1 MTLTLSVLDQSPVAA
16 GADAARAV
24 RDTVRLARAVDPLGY
39 RRYWVAEHHG
49 SASFA
54 GTSPAVQAAVLLQHT
69 AQMRIGTG
77 GVLLPRHDPVQVAET
92 FHLLADLHPGRVD
105 LGLGRA
111 GGPAYTFPGKLELL
125 RDSLAR
131 LRGARGGGTGPG
143 VWLLGSGTT
152 AAELAGQ
159 HGIGYCA
166 GHFLNPAASGPA
178 LAGVRAVSSAAP
190 LILAVRVFVA
200 ATSERAQAQA
210 ADYLLWRSRKDL
222 GAQEP
227 LPRSGHAAQHRWSA
241 AECERA
247 AQNRRAIVVGDPSE
261 VRTQLT
267 ALAARHG
274 VEEIM
279 VNTLLPDL
287 GERVRTY
294 ELLAAAFDL
303 RPVDAIAAT

>member
-1 MTLTLSVLDQSPVAA
+1 MTLSLSVLDQSPVTD
-16 GADAARAV
+16 GADAAQAV
-24 RDTVRLARAVDPLGY
+24 RDTVRLASAVDPLGY

-69 AQMRIGTG
+69 RHLRIGTG

-111 GGPAYTFPGKLELL
+111 GGPAYTFPEKVELL
-125 RDSLAR
+125 RRSLAL
-131 LRGARGGGTGPG
+131 LRRTRGCGTGPG
-143 VWLLGSGTT
+143 LWLLGSGTT

-159 HGIGYCA
+159 HRIGYCA
-166 GHFLNPAASGPA
+166 GHFLNPGASGPA
-178 LAGVRAVSSAAP
+178 LAGVRAVNSAAP

-200 ATSERAQAQA
+200 MTTDRAQAQA

-227 LPRSGHAAQHRWSA
+227 LPRSGQAAQHRWSA
-241 AECERA
+241 AECARA
-247 AQNRRAIVVGDPSE
+247 EQNRRAIVVGDPNE
-261 VRTQLT
+261 VCSQLT
-267 ALAARHG
+267 GLADRFG
-274 VEEIM
+274 VDEIM
-279 VNTLLPDL
+279 VNTLLPEL
-287 GERVRTY
+287 AERMQTY
-294 ELLAAAFDL
+294 ELLAAAFRL
-303 RPVDAIAAT
+303 RPAAHVDG